1 MLIVKYDR
9 IDFFGNRI
17 YTEDKKNNYSKDD
30 LKRAFQFFNK
40 DYNITLQID
49 SVIIF
54 WDSLSE
60 FENKIVFVRKYDGIC
75 GMNYTEKKTSFD
87 KCKKEIYKRLG

>member
-1 MLIVKYDR
+1 MSYPAPQYDATLYCY
-9 IDFFGNRI
+9 IFLN
-17 YTEDKKNNYSKDD
+17 TSNLKDD
-30 LKRAFQFFNK
+30 IRKVFQFFNK
-40 DYNITLQID
+40 DYHVTLQID

-60 FENKIVFVRKYDGIC
+60 FENKIVFVREYDGIC